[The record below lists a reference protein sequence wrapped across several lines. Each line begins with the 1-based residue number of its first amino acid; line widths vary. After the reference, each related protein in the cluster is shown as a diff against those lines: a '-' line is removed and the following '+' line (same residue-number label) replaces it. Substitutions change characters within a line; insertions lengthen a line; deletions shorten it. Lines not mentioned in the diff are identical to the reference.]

1 MKLQTQSCSA
11 NMLQAAVEYLN
22 AEDAL
27 SIARA
32 KCDEDKSEENLNALN
47 EAFSKK
53 FQSKQVLQAMLYPEI
68 DLAFFAP
75 RWDEEH
81 QAVFIP
87 LINKLLDSKNLCED
101 ERTWDEAMQLA
112 KAAGKE
118 LISKKDAYA
127 LLFFK
132 EEINDILREHDGDL
146 LEGYFW
152 SSLESS
158 ATYAWFVGFGNGY
171 LTYNN
176 YYVKSGTCQVRAINV
191 I

>member
-1 MKLQTQSCSA
+1 
-11 NMLQAAVEYLN
+11 MLQAAVEYLS

-68 DLAFFAP
+68 NLAFLAP
-75 RWDEEH
+75 RWDKEH
-81 QAVFIP
+81 QAVFVP
-87 LINKLLDSKNLCED
+87 LINKLLDPKNLCEA

-118 LISKKDAYA
+118 LISKKDIYA

-132 EEINDILREHDGDL
+132 EEINDILRKHDGDL

-152 SSLESS
+152 SSLEFN
-158 ATYAWFVGFGNGY
+158 ATYAWYVYFGNGY
-171 LTYNN
+171 LGIYNKN
-176 YYVKSGTCQVRAINV
+176 DTCQVRAV
-191 I
+191 VAL

>member
-1 MKLQTQSCSA
+1 MKLQTTSCSA
-11 NMLQAAVEYLN
+11 NMLQAAVEYLS

-68 DLAFFAP
+68 NLAFLAP

-81 QAVFIP
+81 QAVFVP
-87 LINKLLDSKNLCED
+87 LINKLLDPKNLCED
-101 ERTWDEAMQLA
+101 ERTWNEAMQLA

-132 EEINDILREHDGDL
+132 DEINDILRKHDGDL
-146 LEGYFW
+146 LEGYYW
-152 SSLESS
+152 SSLELGSTS
-158 ATYAWFVGFGNGY
+158 AWDVNFSYGY
-171 LTYNN
+171 LAGYNK
-176 YYVKSGTCQVRAINV
+176 YSTCQVRAVNV